1 MAPVTGREEAGR
13 PGPLESGQVCGEG
26 GAGHAGTAARPR
38 AWRLHSYLGMNVH
51 MAISSPPGTRRIT
64 ANLDADLLRKACSVT
79 GEGITETLAL
89 GLEMVRRSAAASRA
103 RALRGKLRLD
113 LDLEGSRERARR

>member
-1 MAPVTGREEAGR
+1 
-13 PGPLESGQVCGEG
+13 
-26 GAGHAGTAARPR
+26 
-38 AWRLHSYLGMNVH
+38 MNAH

-79 GEGITETLAL
+79 GEGITETLTL

-103 RALRGKLRLD
+103 RALRGKLRLH
-113 LDLEGSRERARR
+113 LDLEVSRERARR

>member
-1 MAPVTGREEAGR
+1 
-13 PGPLESGQVCGEG
+13 
-26 GAGHAGTAARPR
+26 
-38 AWRLHSYLGMNVH
+38 MNVH
-51 MAISSPPGTRRIT
+51 MAIASPPGTRRIT

-113 LDLEGSRERARR
+113 LDLELSRERARR

>member
-1 MAPVTGREEAGR
+1 
-13 PGPLESGQVCGEG
+13 
-26 GAGHAGTAARPR
+26 
-38 AWRLHSYLGMNVH
+38 MNAH
-51 MAISSPPGTRRIT
+51 MAVGSPPGTRRVT

-79 GEGITETLAL
+79 GEGITETLTL

-103 RALRGKLRLD
+103 RALRGKLRLE

>member
-1 MAPVTGREEAGR
+1 
-13 PGPLESGQVCGEG
+13 
-26 GAGHAGTAARPR
+26 
-38 AWRLHSYLGMNVH
+38 MNVH
-51 MAISSPPGTRRIT
+51 MSLTSPPGTRRVT

-103 RALRGKLRLD
+103 RALRGKLRLE
-113 LDLEGSRERARR
+113 LDLEVSRERAGR